1 MTEIGYPVEI
11 PWKHLSTSSD
21 MMDTDFSDRSF
32 PLKWKSSMAIFYYEP
47 DLDPA
52 VLAGR
57 KIVYLKAVCSITGY
71 QVDDNELGVDVRKP
85 LEWDSRVY
93 ANFDALTRDYYP
105 CYGALLNFA
114 VFPLKENDI
123 RRYPCIIDFEP
134 KKREMFTV
142 VTETGEVMSR
152 SLHDLKVNTGGTTT
166 SSLET
171 TDVDKGW
178 SFKGEGSAG
187 KDKPGGALTLSS
199 NYESGYKA
207 TAQGQNV
214 NLRQIDASK
223 EARETLSHTTE
234 LEQMYHLLDS
244 YHLGTNRALFAVFPR
259 PFTGDQELSVTNG
272 PRRLEGI
279 QEFFF
284 VVAMPEDSKGICVA
298 AQLETS
304 HLHKQTH
311 TETTGTTEYE
321 TGEIQQTIKDSYK
334 GGFLSN
340 YSRRS
345 YQIPVPGGY
354 IVDRSPGNGG
364 YTENV
369 RSREDIES
377 HSVMVYDDRIVVEVV
392 YDPGPCPDTAYFTAD
407 YTVYYK
413 SPDPVS
419 EPVTTEVTEID
430 LFMTGRHLS
439 ACLEFGKQTVQ
450 PYVPKWPL
458 NEFVVY
464 EEVLPK
470 KFNGIYKEIP
480 ELPRDPRRLMNEL
493 QSCVR
498 DRSLAS
504 INNMDRYPSGQHTIL
519 DTDFGLRAISSAP
532 GGGRFR
538 ASDYTTKVKVN
549 ALATKKLGRTAGA
562 SLAQLTRADLLRS
575 NSAQTA
581 RQVGLTAKE
590 IMALKKESL
599 GIKSK

>member
-114 VFPLKENDI
+114 IFPLKENDI